1 MAESSPT
8 QTGTQTS
15 AATAYSALPATP
27 SYGGQY
33 YPPHLQFMTPHQQA
47 TPPNAPNQYHKLNQY
62 RVPSLTISP
71 PWATEIMQDI
81 KFITISFAKLD
92 KLKQLVNRINTRVE
106 KL

>member
-1 MAESSPT
+1 MTRKGQKQEQNKGGKKRKKQEASPNSVSDQPEKCQIMADSPPT

-47 TPPNAPNQYHKLNQY
+47 TPPMHQTSSTH
-62 RVPSLTISP
+62 
-71 PWATEIMQDI
+71 
-81 KFITISFAKLD
+81 
-92 KLKQLVNRINTRVE
+92 
-106 KL
+106 